1 MEVDEMTHPIFD
13 RPEVLRVLFHP
24 RRDNSMTPK
33 GVHSVA
39 VEVEPGV
46 SVRGRLY
53 PAAPDSPAILYY
65 HGNGEIAADYDNI
78 AGLYNQ
84 LGITL
89 LAMDYRGYGAS
100 DGKPTAS
107 NMIGDAAIAF
117 NAIGSIFESY
127 GLHPQRLYVMGRS
140 LGSAVAI
147 EIASIAGVSPAPQQ
161 RLAGLIIESGFADS
175 LALLARMGVQ
185 IQGADENK
193 DGIGNV
199 LKVSRIKIPTLIIHG
214 QEDKLIPVAQGLVL
228 YRFCAAQDKL
238 LVLIPG
244 AGHNDLMMVGT
255 AQYFEAIRTFIF
267 P

>member
-1 MEVDEMTHPIFD
+1 MTHPIFD

-33 GVHSVA
+33 GVYSVA

-65 HGNGEIAADYDNI
+65 HGNGEIASDYDDI
-78 AGLYNQ
+78 AGLYKQ

-89 LAMDYRGYGAS
+89 LVMDYRGYGAS

-117 NAIGSIFESY
+117 NAIDSIFESY
-127 GLHPQRLYVMGRS
+127 GLYPQRLYVMGRS
-140 LGSAVAI
+140 LGSVAAT
-147 EIASIAGVSPAPQQ
+147 EIARIAGVSPAPQQ
-161 RLAGLIIESGFADS
+161 RLAGLIVESGIADS
-175 LALLARMGVQ
+175 MALLARMGVQ
-185 IQGADENK
+185 IQDADEK
-193 DGIGNV
+193 RDGIGNV
-199 LKVSRIKIPTLIIHG
+199 LKLRRITTPTLIIHG
-214 QEDKLIPVAQGLVL
+214 QEDNLIPVAQGLVL
-228 YRFCAAQDKL
+228 YRICAAQDKR

-255 AQYFEAIRTFIF
+255 AQYFEAIRKFIF